1 MTSVVMTSV
10 VMTIVVMMIVMAPP
24 FQPTYIKMLFPDM
37 EKHVLQHP
45 DGSVAVVVAPVA
57 GSL

>member
-1 MTSVVMTSV
+1 MVSVVMTSV
-10 VMTIVVMMIVMAPP
+10 VMTSVMAPP
-24 FQPTYIKMLFPDM
+24 FQLTYIKMLFPDM